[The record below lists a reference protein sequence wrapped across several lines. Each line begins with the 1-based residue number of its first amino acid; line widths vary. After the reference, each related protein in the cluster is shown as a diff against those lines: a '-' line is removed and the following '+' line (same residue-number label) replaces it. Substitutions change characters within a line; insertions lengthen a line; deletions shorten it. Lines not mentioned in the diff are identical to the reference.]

1 MSEVILGA
9 TSCFSLWQRAKN
21 AFQNRR
27 DGAKRALA
35 AANKKIAEGKKVPL
49 FRKEDLLNPRANTY
63 LYEEYSPDE
72 QRLLRKLAPVHG
84 FLKPNAY
91 PRQPQP

>member
-1 MSEVILGA
+1 MSEVILSA

-35 AANKKIAEGKKVPL
+35 AANQKIAEGKKIPIGYGL
-49 FRKEDLLNPRANTY
+49 FFYQDYSLN
-63 LYEEYSPDE
+63 E
-72 QRLLRKLAPVHG
+72 QRILRKLAPVHG
-84 FLKPNAY
+84 FFKPDAY